1 MSKMIF
7 LDHTAKLGGAQFS
20 LLDISSAFRDD
31 CSVLLLGDGEFRRL
45 LEQRDVEVDVFD
57 MEATLSPLKRD
68 VKIRSVLKVSMSLFA
83 YLLRLRKVLLTKDI
97 IYTNSLKSFI
107 ISALSILGRR
117 KKIVLHLRDALT
129 EEHFSKNVIR
139 ATLMMAKLSRAQI
152 IANSLYTKN
161 CFIEAG
167 GNADRCQVILNAID
181 ESPFVN
187 IEHIK
192 FNNDFLKV
200 LSLGRI
206 SPWKGQHILIEAI
219 KNIPSIELKI
229 VGSPNFGEDEYYALL
244 KSLVEKYGLTD
255 RVSFV
260 EFCINIYEH
269 LEWSDV
275 VVHTSTSPEPFG
287 RVVVEAMLA
296 ERIAIASDS
305 GGVPE
310 IIPSPYF
317 GIRITPG
324 EPEILAEQL
333 RKIAVDKK
341 GYKAIAKNGKVH
353 AQEHFTLPILISNMK
368 EFFNNLKS

>member
-7 LDHTAKLGGAQFS
+7 VDHTAKLGGGQFS
-20 LLDISSAFRDD
+20 LLDISTAFRDD
-31 CSVLLLGDGEFRRL
+31 CSVLLFGDGEFRKL
-45 LEQRDVEVDVFD
+45 LEQRNIKVDVFD

-68 VKIRSVLKVSMSLFA
+68 VKASSILKASASLFLH
-83 YLLRLRKVLLTKDI
+83 LLKLRKLLLAKDI

-107 ISALSILGRR
+107 ISAVSILGRR
-117 KKIVLHLRDALT
+117 RKIVLHLRDALT
-129 EEHFSKNVIR
+129 EEHFSRNVIR
-139 ATLMMAKLSRAQI
+139 ATLLMAKISNARI

-161 CFIEAG
+161 CFVDAG
-167 GNADRCQVILNAID
+167 GISDKCQVILNAID
-181 ESPFVN
+181 ESPFKN
-187 IEHIK
+187 IDAIS
-192 FNNDFLKV
+192 FDQDNLKV

-219 KNIPSIELKI
+219 KDIPSIRLKI

-244 KSLVEKYGLTD
+244 KSLVEKYSLSD

-275 VVHTSTSPEPFG
+275 VAHTSTSPEPFG

-310 IIPSPYF
+310 IIPSSSL
-317 GIRITPG
+317 GIRISPG
-324 EPEILAEQL
+324 EPLILAEQL
-333 RKIAVDKK
+333 KKISADKE
-341 GYKAIAKNGKVH
+341 GYKGIARNGKRH
-353 AQEHFTLPILISNMK
+353 AQDNFTLPILISKMK
-368 EFFNNLKS
+368 KFFDKL